1 MIWREPATVRPSSLS
16 GTKCWRR
23 QAAEQQTTS
32 QASDNLPS
40 PTAAHTGCTLWAGTR
55 KVRGFAT
62 GQGRGW
68 PLSKTPLPADDSYG
82 LRGKG
87 CHEELRQALNIM
99 SNCVTRSEAEEITQ
113 FRIMSNVPG
122 HSAPTVIRETEPV
135 RSLHL
140 PLGGWEGLES
150 TVS

>member
-1 MIWREPATVRPSSLS
+1 MYFVGGDPQSTGFCDGS
-16 GTKCWRR
+16 GPGM
-23 QAAEQQTTS
+23 A
-32 QASDNLPS
+32 P
-40 PTAAHTGCTLWAGTR
+40 
-55 KVRGFAT
+55 V
-62 GQGRGW
+62 
-68 PLSKTPLPADDSYG
+68 PADDSYG
-82 LRGKG
+82 LKGKG

-140 PLGGWEGLES
+140 PLGGWEGLDQHGELTE
-150 TVS
+150 TV

>member
-1 MIWREPATVRPSSLS
+1 MEDKEDDLEGARDRKNIFFVWNEVPEEA
-16 GTKCWRR
+16 GT
-23 QAAEQQTTS
+23 
-32 QASDNLPS
+32 
-40 PTAAHTGCTLWAGTR
+40 CTLWAGTR

-82 LRGKG
+82 LKGKG

-122 HSAPTVIRETEPV
+122 HSAPTVIRVTEPV

-140 PLGGWEGLES
+140 PLGGWEGLDQHGELAED
-150 TVS
+150 V

>member
-1 MIWREPATVRPSSLS
+1 M
-16 GTKCWRR
+16 
-23 QAAEQQTTS
+23 
-32 QASDNLPS
+32 
-40 PTAAHTGCTLWAGTR
+40 WAGTH

-122 HSAPTVIRETEPV
+122 HSAPTVIRVTEPV

-140 PLGGWEGLES
+140 PLGGWEGLDQHGELTE
-150 TVS
+150 TV